1 MTSGSLRKPCDIANR
16 MILANG
22 DLSGTQGRF
31 SAAKLSWASGRPR
44 LPSLPR
50 NPHRP
55 RLQLRGGMGER
66 RDSELFH
73 WVTGEPE
80 RGLKALTGAAK
91 AS

>member
-1 MTSGSLRKPCDIANR
+1 

-50 NPHRP
+50 TPTVLACNFEV
-55 RLQLRGGMGER
+55 GWV
-66 RDSELFH
+66 RDEARNFSI
-73 WVTGEPE
+73 G
-80 RGLKALTGAAK
+80 
-91 AS
+91 